1 MNIKDWWKGQF
12 QSPASQQKSAS
23 EVTTTVPPERAQLS
37 SMNHYWA
44 QEIKNKIRIEE
55 AELRAAE
62 ENARYKM
69 EKKRQ
74 MLDKLNDPEYVK
86 QQYNMPLSDR
96 EFVDWLRGAV
106 DLVGDEPPT
115 KEQWGNIKTGIARVI
130 AKRMLDTKEVEYV
143 RGQVYKNPYT
153 VTSTNPYANTAS
165 AMSVA
170 YNNANIGEW
179 MLNKGPGI

>member
-1 MNIKDWWKGQF
+1 M
-12 QSPASQQKSAS
+12 
-23 EVTTTVPPERAQLS
+23 TTT
-37 SMNHYWA
+37 A
-44 QEIKNKIRIEE
+44 QEECAPSNDYTTITKQFIADEDSLYKQTFRRHMEARQEHIIKQK
-55 AELRAAE
+55 ELA
-62 ENARYKM
+62 
-69 EKKRQ
+69 EKKEQER
-74 MLDKLNDPEYVK
+74 LDKLNDKEYIHR
-86 QQYNMPLSDR
+86 QYNMPLNDR

-115 KEQWGNIKTGIARVI
+115 KEQWDNIKTGIARVI

-153 VTSTNPYANTAS
+153 VTSTNPYANTVS

-179 MLNKGPGI
+179 MVNKGPGI

>member
-1 MNIKDWWKGQF
+1 M
-12 QSPASQQKSAS
+12 
-23 EVTTTVPPERAQLS
+23 TTTVPPGPVQLS
-37 SMNHYWA
+37 SMNNYWEH
-44 QEIKNKIRIEE
+44 EIKNKIRILE
-55 AELRAAE
+55 AEQRAAE

-115 KEQWGNIKTGIARVI
+115 KEQWDNIKTGIAKVI
-130 AKRMLDTKEVEYV
+130 AKRMLDTKEVEYA
-143 RGQVYKNPYT
+143 RKQVYNTPYT
-153 VTSTNPYANTAS
+153 VTSNNPYANTVS

-179 MLNKGPGI
+179 MVTKGPEFK